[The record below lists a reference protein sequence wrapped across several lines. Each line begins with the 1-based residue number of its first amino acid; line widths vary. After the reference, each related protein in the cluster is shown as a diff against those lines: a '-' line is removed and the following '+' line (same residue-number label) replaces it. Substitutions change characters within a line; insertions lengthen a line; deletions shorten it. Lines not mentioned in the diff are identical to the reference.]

1 MSAIRRA
8 LVISAH
14 PDDIEFGC
22 AGTVCRWANEGW
34 DVRYVIV
41 TSGQKGTQDVRQH
54 PDEVGSQREEESR
67 EAARICGVTNV
78 SFLGWMDSEVLFGD
92 GRALRKDLSRQFR
105 IHRPHRLVTMGPEL
119 LPTESF
125 VNHPDHRAVATAAL
139 DITMTGGT
147 TAAIFPELMLEE
159 DLPPWQELE
168 ETWIMGPAGG
178 STVVDI
184 TETIDCKLAALH
196 VHHSQI
202 GNRDVD
208 AILRPRLAE
217 RGRPHGYPYAESF
230 RVISNRRP
238 GPALNTERPSSSDVT
253 ESHHA

>member
-1 MSAIRRA
+1 MSDRRA

-22 AGTVCRWANEGW
+22 AGTMCKWVDEGW

-41 TSGQKGTQDVRQH
+41 TSGQKGVQDARQD
-54 PDEVGSQREEESR
+54 PDEFGRLRQEESR

-78 SFLGWMDSEVLFGD
+78 TFLRWMDSEVLFGD

-105 IHRPHRLVTMGPEL
+105 IHRPERLVTMDPQL
-119 LPTESF
+119 LPTEFF
-125 VNHPDHRAVATAAL
+125 VNHPDHRTVAVAAL

-159 DLPPWQELE
+159 ELPPWRELE

-178 STVVDI
+178 PVGVDI
-184 TETIDCKLAALH
+184 TSTVDRKLTALRAH
-196 VHHSQI
+196 QSQV
-202 GNRDVD
+202 GDWDVE
-208 AILRPRLAE
+208 AFLRPRLAE
-217 RGRPHGYPYAESF
+217 RGRAFGFEYAESF
-230 RVISNRRP
+230 RVISYRRP
-238 GPALNTERPSSSDVT
+238 TPEPAPEP
-253 ESHHA
+253 E